1 MSVGSEAFLWGIL
14 ASLSLP
20 LGALLGILW
29 QPKSK
34 LNSAFMAF
42 GAGALLF
49 ALSVELFGHVPHH
62 AKEHGAFALVAAVIG
77 ALTGGFL
84 FDTLNQMLNNK
95 GAFLRSLSNAKRY
108 VGLMK
113 VKRAKELVEELGSIE
128 VFRGLSPEQMAH
140 LVQRVQKKSVS
151 AGEVLF
157 HQNDDADDMYF
168 IINGE
173 VSIYR
178 GEGSSREDIATL
190 KAGDT
195 FGEMGIL
202 SDQPR
207 TASAEAKTEIYLYT
221 LERSDVDVILQN
233 NPELKAKLN
242 ELAQARA
249 DELDTKDKKFD
260 INQWKA
266 ETFSH
271 LDQSNMP
278 VTTDDI
284 RMESEHHKGHGGN
297 AAMAIWLGIF
307 IDGIPESL
315 VIGMLAMS
323 TQGMSFAFVAGVFLA
338 NMPEAMSSAVS
349 MKKNGMKV
357 PKILWMWGSL
367 TIITGIG
374 AWLGTVLFPA
384 NPTGTTFYVVLGV
397 EGLAAGAM
405 LTMIAETML
414 PEAFE
419 QGGSIVGLSTLLGFL
434 AALSVAII

>member
-14 ASLSLP
+14 SALSLP
-20 LGALLGILW
+20 MGAVLGILW

-62 AKEHGAFALVAAVIG
+62 AKEHGILALLAPVTG
-77 ALTGGFL
+77 ALAGGLL
-84 FDTLNQMLNNK
+84 FDLLNQALNNQ

-108 VGLMK
+108 VGQIK
-113 VKRAKELVEELGSIE
+113 VKRAKELVEELGAIE
-128 VFRGLSPEQMAH
+128 VFRGLSPEQMAL
-140 LVQRVQKKSVS
+140 LVQRIKKKSVP
-151 AGEVLF
+151 AGEILF
-157 HQNDDADDMYF
+157 RQNDVPDDMYF
-168 IINGE
+168 IISGDVN
-173 VSIYR
+173 IFR
-178 GEGSSREDIATL
+178 GEDSSREEIATL
-190 KAGDT
+190 GAGDT

-207 TASAEAKTEIYLYT
+207 TASAEAKSQLYLYT
-221 LERSDVDVILQN
+221 LEQSDVDTILKN
-233 NPELKAKLN
+233 APELKSKLN
-242 ELAQARA
+242 ELARTRA
-249 DELDTKDKKFD
+249 DELDMKDKDFD

-271 LDQSNMP
+271 LNQSNMP
-278 VTTDDI
+278 VTSDDI

-323 TQGMSFAFVAGVFLA
+323 TQGMSLAFVAGVFLA
-338 NMPEAMSSAVS
+338 NLPEAMSSAVS
-349 MKKNGMKV
+349 MKKNGMKI

-367 TIITGIG
+367 TLITGIG
-374 AWLGTVLFPA
+374 AWLGTVIFPP
-384 NPTGTTFYVVLGV
+384 NPTGGLFYIVLGV

-419 QGGSIVGLSTLLGFL
+419 QGGSVVGLSTLLGFL

>member
-1 MSVGSEAFLWGIL
+1 MSVGSEAFMWGIL
-14 ASLSLP
+14 SALSLP

-62 AKEHGAFALVAAVIG
+62 AKEHGILALLAPVTG
-77 ALTGGFL
+77 ALAGGLL
-84 FDTLNQMLNNK
+84 FDLLNQALNSK

-108 VGLMK
+108 VGQLK
-113 VKRAKELVEELGSIE
+113 VKRAKDLVEELGSIE
-128 VFRGLSPEQMAH
+128 VFRGLEPQQMAQ
-140 LVQRVQKKSVS
+140 LVQRVRKKSVP
-151 AGEVLF
+151 AGEILF
-157 HQNDDADDMYF
+157 QQNDLADDMYF
-168 IINGE
+168 IISGQVEIFRDSGE
-173 VSIYR
+173 K
-178 GEGSSREDIATL
+178 IAVL
-190 KAGDT
+190 KPGDT
-195 FGEMGIL
+195 LGEMGIL

-207 TASAEAKTEIYLYT
+207 NASAKTLENCYFYT
-221 LERSDVDVILQN
+221 LERSDVEVILREA
-233 NPELKAKLN
+233 PELKIKLSQLAKDRLSDLEVKDPAFSADKWKSEALN
-242 ELAQARA
+242 
-249 DELDTKDKKFD
+249 
-260 INQWKA
+260 
-266 ETFSH
+266 H
-271 LDQSNMP
+271 LQYSNMP
-278 VTTDDI
+278 VSSDDI
-284 RMESEHHKGHGGN
+284 RLESEHKGGAGN

-323 TQGMSFAFVAGVFLA
+323 STGMSLAFVAGVFLA
-338 NMPEAMSSAVS
+338 NLPEAMSSAVS

-357 PKILWMWGSL
+357 SKILWMWGSL

-374 AWLGTVLFPA
+374 AWLGTVIFPP
-384 NPTGTTFYVVLGV
+384 NPTGGLFYIVLGV